1 MVLEVNVVT
10 TRDQVAHESR
20 CGVNLTGIAGGPHSA
35 ALNYKLRRAP
45 RLNVSHFVKYS
56 RESLKSKIVCK

>member
-1 MVLEVNVVT
+1 MVLEVIVVT

-45 RLNVSHFVKYS
+45 RLNVSHF
-56 RESLKSKIVCK
+56 RNIG